1 MRWLEVCQNK
11 LGNTTNIAGGISNLW
26 FTLMQPQDLQKK
38 YCELIGVCGKDG
50 GFILA
55 NEGMGNIDRGK
66 QENVHAMI
74 EVAEEY
80 RP

>member
-1 MRWLEVCQNK
+1 MR
-11 LGNTTNIAGGISNLW
+11 
-26 FTLMQPQDLQKK
+26 
-38 YCELIGVCGKDG
+38 ELIEICGKDG

-55 NEGMGNIDRGK
+55 NGGMGNIDKGK

-74 EVAEEY
+74 EAVKEY

>member
-1 MRWLEVCQNK
+1 MVHRKVTVGHPKEMR
-11 LGNTTNIAGGISNLW
+11 
-26 FTLMQPQDLQKK
+26 
-38 YCELIGVCGKDG
+38 ELIEICGKDG

-55 NEGMGNIDRGK
+55 NGGMGNIDKGK

-74 EVAEEY
+74 EAVKEY